1 MHSQSKH
8 PAARRIVMV
17 SDVQW
22 ATDSDESD
30 APNRPSRLIPPAD
43 VRPLDSARTARIRSR
58 IMGGAYDSL
67 EVVDAVARRLLD
79 HGDL

>member
-1 MHSQSKH
+1 MHSQPKH

-22 ATDSDESD
+22 AADSNESD
-30 APNRPSRLIPPAD
+30 APHRPIRPSLPAE
-43 VRPLDSARTARIRSR
+43 VRMLDSARNARIRSR